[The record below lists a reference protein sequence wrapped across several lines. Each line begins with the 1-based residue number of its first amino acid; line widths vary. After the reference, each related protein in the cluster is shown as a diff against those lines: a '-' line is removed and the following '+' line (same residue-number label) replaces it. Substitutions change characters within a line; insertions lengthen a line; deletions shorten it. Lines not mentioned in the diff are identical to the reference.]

1 MWDDFTLLLNA
12 KSKDFVLKVCH
23 ESMNEDKKRETL
35 EIITS
40 TLGCCESQTSSLLE
54 NLEKFIV
61 TLIQKDLSTS
71 EDIIPIFPEDFHK
84 SLASLLT
91 KIMVEMLPL
100 WRSNLRE
107 SQVSLPKLSS
117 FSWSVSTQQN
127 TDTQQKT
134 PQNTPLCF
142 LNLNIKHKSGVQSV
156 NAHLTSESLAS
167 LVAGLKQIKGQ
178 INQLTS

>member
-1 MWDDFTLLLNA
+1 MLEDFTLLLNA

-23 ESMNEDKKRETL
+23 ESMKEDKSEDSLEVISSTL
-35 EIITS
+35 ECTD
-40 TLGCCESQTSSLLE
+40 TQARSLLG
-54 NLEKFIV
+54 NLEKFVMTI
-61 TLIQKDLSTS
+61 IQKDLSTAT
-71 EDIIPIFPEDFHK
+71 EILAMFPDDFHK

-100 WRSNLRE
+100 WRKQVRE
-107 SQVSLPKLSS
+107 ARVSLPKLSS

-127 TDTQQKT
+127 TDV
-134 PQNTPLCF
+134 PLCF
-142 LNLNIKHKSGVQSV
+142 LNLNIKQKSGTESV
-156 NAHLTSESLAS
+156 NAHLTKESLES